1 MKLDSETGRVVGH
14 YNVGAMQIGD
24 RCNQAKTEAVSRPI
38 AAALEPIEPSQHVIA
53 FVDRNAGSPVADR
66 ENRSIGKSRDGNPD
80 LAAIAAVLDRVV
92 DEIGD
97 CVEQEIA
104 IADHVRCLAYRKLE
118 PDGLFFGRWLEQF
131 YDFADDLAQIGVAE
145 RSRPV
150 ARLDLRDPQQ

>member
-1 MKLDSETGRVVGH
+1 
-14 YNVGAMQIGD
+14 MQISN

-38 AAALEPIEPSQHVIA
+38 AAALESIEPPPHVIA
-53 FVDRNAGSPVADR
+53 FFDRNAGPPIADR
-66 ENRSIGKSRDGNPD
+66 ENRPIGPLRDGDPD
-80 LAAIAAVLDRVV
+80 LAPSTAVLDRIV

-118 PDGLFFGRWLEQF
+118 PDRLFFGRWLEQF
-131 YDFADDLAQIGVAE
+131 CDFADDLAQIGVAK